1 MLGHRRESSSAVNV
15 KLVSLTRGSSWGYE
29 PRIDLLIEQ
38 GQDSEDSRKPP
49 KPNTI
54 PSCKGPLW
62 LAGHVSGCARLW
74 WRAGAGRKEGLERWG
89 PKKGTLSRHPVA
101 NVLPEVAQGL
111 VGYVVVYFVLQGT
124 RRRWCESQ
132 GSRWSLILPVVRRCA
147 VENRDTR
154 RPLGRRRA
162 RGNVGV
168 IWVGATVR
176 WVNMHR
182 CGKARRIRT
191 R

>member
-1 MLGHRRESSSAVNV
+1 MI
-15 KLVSLTRGSSWGYE
+15 K
-29 PRIDLLIEQ
+29 Q
-38 GQDSEDSRKPP
+38 GQDSEDLRKPP

-62 LAGHVSGCARLW
+62 LAGHVPGCARLW
-74 WRAGAGRKEGLERWG
+74 WRAGAGRKGLRDGGQKREHFRG
-89 PKKGTLSRHPVA
+89 IPSRMSFPRS
-101 NVLPEVAQGL
+101 PRGY

-124 RRRWCESQ
+124 RPWWCEAQ

-162 RGNVGV
+162 RGDVGV